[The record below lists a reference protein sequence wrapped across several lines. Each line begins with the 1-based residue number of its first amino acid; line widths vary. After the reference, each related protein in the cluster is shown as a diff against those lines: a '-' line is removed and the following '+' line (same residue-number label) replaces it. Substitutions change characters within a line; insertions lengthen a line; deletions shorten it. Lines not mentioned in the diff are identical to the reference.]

1 MQELQ
6 KIIEK
11 MEADH
16 SERELKIKILEDY
29 IKNTLGAELPKEKTL
44 KERPKTVE
52 VEGGKEA
59 ES

>member
-1 MQELQ
+1 MQ

-44 KERPKTVE
+44 KERPKAVE

>member
-1 MQELQ
+1 VQELQ

-16 SERELKIKILEDY
+16 SERELKIKMLEEY
-29 IKNTLGAELPKEKTL
+29 IKDTLGAELPKEKTL
-44 KERPKTVE
+44 KEKPKTVG
-52 VEGGKEA
+52 VEGGQEA

>member
-1 MQELQ
+1 MQ

-29 IKNTLGAELPKEKTL
+29 IKNTLGAELPKEKTH
-44 KERPKTVE
+44 KERPKAVE